1 MSESFAELLEESLN
15 TSEMKPGAVI
25 EAEVVDI
32 NGDFVIVNAGLKS
45 ESEIPASQF
54 RDSEGAVQV
63 NIGDRVEVAI
73 ETVEDGYGNTRLSRE
88 RARRAKSWEVLESA
102 FADQSIVKG
111 FLTGK
116 VKGGFTVSM
125 DEVRAFLPG
134 SLVDVRPVTDTVF
147 LENKELEFKVIK
159 LDRVRNNVVVSRRAV
174 VEKEM
179 EAERVELLQN
189 LEEGQIM
196 KGTVKNLT
204 DYGAFVNLGG
214 LDGLLHIT
222 DIAWKRVKHPSDVL
236 EVGQELDVRVLKF
249 DRERNRVSL
258 GLKQLGEDPW
268 ADIARRYPESTRIF
282 GKITNITDYGVF
294 VELEEGVEGLVHV
307 SEMDWT
313 NKNVHPSKVCHLGDE
328 VEVKVLEID
337 SERRRISLG
346 IKQCTPNPW
355 EEFAATHNKNDR
367 ITGQIRSITDF
378 GVFIGLDGGIDGL
391 IHLSD
396 LSWDRPGEDITR
408 EFKKGDEITAVVLA
422 VDPDRER
429 ISLGIKQAQEDPFG
443 AYVSANPKG
452 SVVKGVVDT
461 VDVKGAVIRLE
472 EGVEGYLRAA
482 DLSRDFVEDA
492 RNALQSGAEIE
503 ARVTSIERKSRRI
516 TLSVKALEMEIEG
529 KAIEEYTTR
538 PSTTISLGD
547 KLKEELSKR
556 ES

>member
-1 MSESFAELLEESLN
+1 MSESFAELLEESLRS
-15 TSEMKPGAVI
+15 SEMKPGAVI

-32 NGDFVIVNAGLKS
+32 NGDYVIVNAGLKS

-88 RARRAKSWEVLESA
+88 RARRAKSWEALESA

-179 EAERVELLQN
+179 EVERAELLQN

-196 KGTVKNLT
+196 KGIVKNLT

-328 VEVKVLEID
+328 VEVMVLEID

-408 EFKKGDEITAVVLA
+408 EFKKGDEVTAVVLA

-452 SVVKGVVDT
+452 SVVKGVVDAI
-461 VDVKGAVIRLE
+461 DVKGAVIRLE
-472 EGVEGYLRAA
+472 EGIEGYLRAA

-492 RNALQSGAEIE
+492 RNVLQSGVEIE
-503 ARVTSIERKSRRI
+503 ARVTSIDRKTRRI

-529 KAIEEYTTR
+529 KAIEEYTAR
-538 PSTTISLGD
+538 SSTTISLGD

-556 ES
+556 EI

>member
-1 MSESFAELLEESLN
+1 MSESFAELLEESLSS
-15 TSEMKPGAVI
+15 SEMKPGAVI

-32 NGDFVIVNAGLKS
+32 NGDYVIVNAGLKS

-54 RDSEGAVQV
+54 RDSDGAVQV

-408 EFKKGDEITAVVLA
+408 EFKKGDEVTAVVLA

-472 EGVEGYLRAA
+472 EGIEGYLRAA